1 MKLVKR
7 YEVVIYGLG
16 EQYNRNFNILK
27 YYECLGQIKIVG
39 VSAKW
44 VPDAWTLDGL
54 KIIKPDQMSLVS
66 FDFVIVM
73 SELYF
78 DDIVQDLSGLGIERK
93 KIISYR
99 VFQIPD
105 FDFHR
110 YIGLKDSNVSII
122 SNNCWGGIICQTLG
136 IECRSP
142 VKNLSIE
149 DVDYIRLLRDLKH
162 YMSLELKFYQFR
174 FNKNSQKDYPVMML
188 DDVKVHCNHDTDPHE
203 AVEKWNRRKIKIN
216 YDNLFLEMYT
226 ESVDTMNAFLELKG
240 YKRRICFV
248 PFKTEIKNTY
258 QLALYP
264 EQDHFW
270 QAVNSNA
277 GNGANSIAYNSLK
290 LLAGMNPART
300 E

>member
-1 MKLVKR
+1 
-7 YEVVIYGLG
+7 
-16 EQYNRNFNILK
+16 
-27 YYECLGQIKIVG
+27 
-39 VSAKW
+39 
-44 VPDAWTLDGL
+44 
-54 KIIKPDQMSLVS
+54 
-66 FDFVIVM
+66 
-73 SELYF
+73 
-78 DDIVQDLSGLGIERK
+78 
-93 KIISYR
+93 
-99 VFQIPD
+99 
-105 FDFHR
+105 
-110 YIGLKDSNVSII
+110 
-122 SNNCWGGIICQTLG
+122 
-136 IECRSP
+136 
-142 VKNLSIE
+142 
-149 DVDYIRLLRDLKH
+149 
-162 YMSLELKFYQFR
+162 
-174 FNKNSQKDYPVMML
+174 MML
-188 DDVKVHCNHDTDPHE
+188 DDVKIHCNHDTDPHE

-240 YKRRICFV
+240 YKRGICFV